1 MSENRDL
8 PIHASFLASVAS
20 PRVQDLLTDAADVT
34 LDAITD
40 SEVLKHI
47 PFVKVVV
54 AIRSVRER
62 VRLRTTYRFF
72 AKLNDMSQEER
83 EAFVKRLEADP
94 QQARKIGESFAVWL
108 DRLDDE
114 EKAELLAKVF
124 ELYARGKIDFDR
136 SARFAVVIDRAHV
149 PYLLHLG
156 RDRFGS
162 SVWDR
167 YDDIKAHLL
176 ALGLL
181 RITAHQ
187 RDVDR
192 QLSLGRPSRDV
203 ELVKMELNEDGRI
216 FQDYVVGETPVKSRI
231 TERVGTPP
239 KAR

>member
-1 MSENRDL
+1 MTDDRDL

-20 PRVQDLLTDAADVT
+20 PRVQDLLTDAADFT

-40 SEVLKHI
+40 SEVLKVI

-72 AKLNDMSQEER
+72 AKLNDMPQEER
-83 EAFVKRLEADP
+83 ETFVKQLESDP
-94 QQARKIGESFAVWL
+94 QRARKIGESFAVWL

-124 ELYARGKIDFDR
+124 ELYARGKVAFDR
-136 SARFAVVIDRAHV
+136 SARFAAVIDRAHL
-149 PYLLHLG
+149 PYLLKL
-156 RDRFGS
+156 RKDRHGS
-162 SVWDR
+162 GGFPET
-167 YDDIKAHLL
+167 DDDLKSHLL

-181 RITAHQ
+181 RVTAHQ
-187 RDVDR
+187 ADVDR
-192 QLSLGRPSRDV
+192 QISLGRVSRNI

-216 FQDYVVGETPVKSRI
+216 FQDWVVNE
-231 TERVGTPP
+231 
-239 KAR
+239 

>member
-1 MSENRDL
+1 VSEDRDL

-20 PRVQDLLTDAADVT
+20 PRVQDLLTDAADFT

-62 VRLRTTYRFF
+62 AGLRTTYRFF
-72 AKLNDMSQEER
+72 AKLNDMPQEER
-83 EAFVKRLEADP
+83 AAFVKRLQADD
-94 QQARKIGESFAVWL
+94 QRARKIGESFAVWL

-136 SARFAVVIDRAHV
+136 SARFAAVIDRAHV

-156 RDRFGS
+156 RDHFGS
-162 SVWDR
+162 SLWDR

-192 QLSLGRPSRDV
+192 QLSLGRASRDV

-231 TERVGTPP
+231 RDRVDTPP